1 MIYKYVLNLLSI
13 ALMKLNYEFLKN
25 LSLKL
30 YYEVI
35 LIFITIKKFSLIK
48 EDNIIVNN
56 VI

>member
-1 MIYKYVLNLLSI
+1 
-13 ALMKLNYEFLKN
+13 MKLNYEFLKN